1 MPEGS
6 IAYGDRPAARVRRF
20 ASVIPACRTRHAAG
34 HRLAWAVLGGRAGL
48 T

>member
-6 IAYGDRPAARVRRF
+6 AAYGDRPAPHTQRF
-20 ASVIPACRTRHAAG
+20 ASVIPACRTRHAEVL
-34 HRLAWAVLGGRAGL
+34 RLAWAVLEDAPGL